1 MDNNNFN
8 ENQYNTSYS
17 NGQMPYNNQVQG
29 GKEVDAVVSTGEWML
44 TLLVMSI
51 PCVNLIMLFVWAF
64 GNGNKNT
71 RNFSRAYLLWM
82 VIMTA
87 IVIIFYVII
96 GAAILAGA
104 SSGSY

>member
-17 NGQMPYNNQVQG
+17 NGQIPYNQVQL

-44 TLLVMSI
+44 TMLVLSI
-51 PCVNLIMLFVWAF
+51 PCVNIIMLFVWAF

-71 RNFSRAYLLWM
+71 RNFSRACLLWM